1 MSTKI
6 MIVDEHKILREG
18 LSTLISK
25 QPDMEIIGEATD
37 GREALELVAKLSP
50 DLILMDVTM
59 PNLNGIEATRK
70 IKSKNAD
77 IEIIALSLHS
87 DRRYVLGMIDAGA
100 SGYLLKECAFDELV
114 RAINIVMNGKK
125 YLSPQI
131 SNILIEEY
139 AKKTSQDKLSIYLKL
154 TPRETEILQLI
165 AEGKNTKEISNRLN
179 ISIKTVETHRRHI
192 KKKLNANSIAD
203 LTKIAIKEGL
213 ISL

>member
-1 MSTKI
+1 MSIKI
-6 MIVDEHKILREG
+6 IIVDEHKILREG

-25 QPDMEIIGEATD
+25 QPNMEIIGEATD
-37 GREALELVAKLSP
+37 GREALEITKKLSP

-70 IKSKNAD
+70 IKSKNPD

-100 SGYLLKECAFDELV
+100 SGYLLKECAFEELV
-114 RAINIVMNGKK
+114 RAINTVMAKKK
-125 YLSPQI
+125 YLSPGI
-131 SNILIEEY
+131 SDILIEEY
-139 AKKTSQDKLSIYLKL
+139 VKKTTQDKPTIYSKL
-154 TPRETEILQLI
+154 TPREIEILQLI
-165 AEGKNTKEISNRLN
+165 AEGKNTKEISNRLF

-192 KKKLNANSIAD
+192 KKKLKSNSVAE

-213 ISL
+213 TSL

>member
-1 MSTKI
+1 MSIKI

-18 LSTLISK
+18 LSTLIAK
-25 QPDMEIIGEATD
+25 QPNMEIIGEATD
-37 GREALELVAKLSP
+37 GREALELVNKLSP
-50 DLILMDVTM
+50 DIILMDVTM
-59 PNLNGIEATRK
+59 PNLSGIEATRK
-70 IKSKNAD
+70 IKSKNSD

-114 RAINIVMNGKK
+114 RAINTVKNGKK
-125 YLSPQI
+125 YLSPEI
-131 SNILIEEY
+131 SSILIDEY
-139 AKKTSQDKLSIYLKL
+139 SKKNPQDKLSIYSKL

-192 KKKLNANSIAD
+192 KKKLKSESIAE
-203 LTKIAIKEGL
+203 LTKIAIREGL
-213 ISL
+213 TSI